1 MIVGFRENAVRARE
15 AGAAAAV
22 AGRPAT
28 DCPHRGDEPLLRAAW
43 VRGYVAAEQ
52 QLAPPEP

>member
-1 MIVGFRENAVRARE
+1 MGFRENAVRARE

>member
-1 MIVGFRENAVRARE
+1 MGFRENAVRARE
-15 AGAAAAV
+15 AGTAAAV

-28 DCPHRGDEPLLRAAW
+28 DCPYRGDEPLLRAAW

-52 QLAPPEP
+52 QLAPAEP

>member
-1 MIVGFRENAVRARE
+1 MGFREDAVRARE
-15 AGAAAAV
+15 AGYAAAV

-28 DCPHRGDEPLLRAAW
+28 DCPHRGDALLRAAW

-52 QLAPPEP
+52 RPQPEQ